1 MYTVLCLQAW
11 RTVRLAVL
19 GFLGITTIYTLME
32 GAGNLGSKLMPGQF
46 LLYTTYF
53 DVAVGM

>member
-1 MYTVLCLQAW
+1 
-11 RTVRLAVL
+11 VL

-46 LLYTTYF
+46 LHYAVLLHALMSQYRVPS
-53 DVAVGM
+53 DVQL